1 MHWSTH
7 KWMGVFAATLCPFDS
22 DEGVDESGLR
32 TYVQSLCDVPGLKG
46 LVPNGHTGE
55 IMSLRESERS
65 RVTSIVSD
73 ECQKAFDPGRTKAKK
88 LVISGICGEG
98 SLIAIDHAIA
108 AKQSGADAI
117 LLMPPH
123 HWLRFGRSSRE
134 AVGFVGDVA
143 DAADIDTVLHQYPAW
158 TKASYSLPEMREI
171 AKIPQVKAIKM
182 GTRDMARWLW
192 DYEQL
197 KSVRPELSIITC
209 HDEYILPTLL
219 EAGDGALLGFAGF
232 APQLTVDLV
241 HACLDGDLQRAKDF
255 QKLVSGLTRLIYSF
269 GEPGGSAHQRMKVSK
284 WLLGEISSPVVRRPL
299 RPLPDR
305 EIDQLR
311 EELKNLGLY
320 PVR

>member
-1 MHWSTH
+1 
-7 KWMGVFAATLCPFDS
+7 MGVFAATLCPFHSNEDI
-22 DEGVDESGLR
+22 DELGLR
-32 TYVQSLCDVPGLKG
+32 AYVRSLCDTPDLKG

-55 IMSLRESERS
+55 IMSLREDERS

-73 ECQKAFDPGRTKAKK
+73 ECRKAYESDRTKAKK

-98 SLIAIDHAIA
+98 TRIAIDHAIA
-108 AKQSGADAI
+108 AKESGADAI

-134 AVGFVGDVA
+134 AVGFVADVA
-143 DAADIDTVLHQYPAW
+143 DAAVVDIVLHQYPAW
-158 TKASYSLPEMREI
+158 TKASYSLAEMCEI
-171 AKIPQVKAIKM
+171 AEIPCVKVIKM

-197 KSVRPELSIITC
+197 KLVRPELSIITC
-209 HDEYILPTLL
+209 HDEYILPTLI

-232 APQLTVDLV
+232 APQLTIDLV
-241 HACLDGDLQRAKDF
+241 HACMDGNLQRAREL
-255 QKLVSGLTRLIYSF
+255 QQLVAGLTRLIYDF
-269 GEPGGSAHQRMKVSK
+269 GEPSSCAHQRMKASK
-284 WLLGEISSPVVRRPL
+284 WLLGEISSPVFRRPV

-305 EIDQLR
+305 EMEQLR
-311 EELKNLGLY
+311 EGLRSLGLD